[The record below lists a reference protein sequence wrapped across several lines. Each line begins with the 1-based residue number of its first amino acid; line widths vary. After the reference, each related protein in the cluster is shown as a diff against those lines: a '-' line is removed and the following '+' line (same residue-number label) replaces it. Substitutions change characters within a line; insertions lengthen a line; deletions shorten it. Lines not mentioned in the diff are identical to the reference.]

1 MDFEQ
6 ARFNM
11 IEQQIRTWNVLDQS
25 VLDLLSVVRREL
37 FVPAGLQ
44 NLAFVDCE
52 LPIRINGQDTGE
64 AMLEPKL
71 EARLLQEADLHP
83 HQKVLEI
90 GTGTGYMAALL
101 AEKAAHVTTIEINP
115 AIAEFASQNF
125 KKQGI
130 GKIKLLQGCG
140 FELAHSFGKFDLIVL
155 SGCTPVLPEAL
166 FKCLTPNGKL
176 VGVVGQAPVM
186 QGFVAKRS
194 ASGQMASTPLF
205 ETHAPLLHNAPQAVS
220 FVF

>member
-25 VLDLLSVVRREL
+25 VLDLLTVVRREL

-52 LPIRINGQDTGE
+52 LPIRIDGQDTGE

-125 KKQGI
+125 KKHGM

-140 FELAHSFGKFDLIVL
+140 FELAQSLGKFDLIVL
-155 SGCTPVLPEAL
+155 SGSTPILPEAL
-166 FKCLTPNGKL
+166 FKCLTPNGQL
-176 VGVVGQAPVM
+176 VGVVGEPPVM

-205 ETHAPLLHNAPQAVS
+205 ETHATLLHNAPRAAA